1 MVVRLPER
9 RLDMQSNNNNGREGV
24 TALYCRLSRDDGT
37 ENESNSISNQR
48 TLLQQKA
55 KEYGLTNTRC
65 YVDDGFT
72 GTNFNRPGF
81 RQMLE
86 DIDLGYI
93 SAVMVKDLSRLGRD
107 YVSVGHYTDIY
118 FPEHNVRFIA
128 VNDMVDSADGE
139 NELAPFKNIMNEMY
153 ARDISR
159 KVRSSHRLRGNMGV
173 PLSQPPYGYKKDPDM
188 KGRWIVDPEPAEV
201 VRRIFRLFLEGNGVE
216 SIAHILQEDQVMI
229 PLAYWFSKGLKR
241 GGKRSHTD
249 PCRWNMNTV
258 WKILRQQEYCGDVI
272 NFKTYSKSFKNKKRL
287 ENPEENWKVFHDVH
301 DPIIDRETFELVQSR
316 LGNTKHRKPK
326 VENGEKSIFTD
337 LLVCADCGRKLWYH
351 FNTSRGIRFF
361 SCSNYKGDYRG
372 TCPQRHYIRE
382 DAIYEV
388 VMLELRRLAML
399 LKEDEAAFAEL
410 LARES
415 DREILAK
422 RKHLESEL
430 QQALLRNDTVSQTV
444 QKLYE
449 DNVSGKVS
457 DEWFL
462 QLASRYETERMELKA
477 KVGSIRDELS
487 AMGTAQKGRDTFLA
501 AVRRFMDMETLTAPL
516 LQELIDRI
524 EVHEVEGRGKNRTQR
539 IVIYYRF
546 VGYLDLPEADPV
558 TENTRKGVAVSYLSK
573 ALPA

>member
-1 MVVRLPER
+1 
-9 RLDMQSNNNNGREGV
+9 MQSNNKNNTIRDGV

-37 ENESNSISNQR
+37 ESESNSISNQR

-81 RQMLE
+81 QQMLE
-86 DIDLGYI
+86 DIDLGYV
-93 SAVMVKDLSRLGRD
+93 STVMVKDLSRLGRD

-159 KVRSSHRLRGNMGV
+159 KCRSSHRLRGNMGI
-173 PLSQPPYGYKKDPDM
+173 PLSQLPYGYRKSPDT
-188 KGRWIVDPEPAEV
+188 KGKWIIDPEPAKV
-201 VRRIFRLFLEGNGVE
+201 VQRIFRLFLEGNGVE
-216 SIAHILQEDQVMI
+216 TIAHMLQEDQVMI
-229 PLAYWFSKGLKR
+229 PLAYWFSQGLKR
-241 GGKRSHTD
+241 GGRRAHTD
-249 PCRWNMNTV
+249 PYRWNMNTV
-258 WKILRQQEYCGDVI
+258 WKILHQREYCGDVI

-287 ENPEENWKVFHDVH
+287 ENPEENWKVFHEAH
-301 DPIIDRETFELVQSR
+301 EPIIDRDTFELVQNR
-316 LGNTKHRKPK
+316 LGKTKHRKPK
-326 VENGEKSIFTD
+326 PENGEKSIFTD
-337 LLVCADCGRKLWYH
+337 LLYCADCGRKLWFH
-351 FNTSRGIRFF
+351 LNTARNIRFF
-361 SCSNYKGDYRG
+361 ICSNYKGDYRG
-372 TCPQRHYIRE
+372 SCTKRHYIRE
-382 DAIYEV
+382 DAIYQV
-388 VMLELRRLAML
+388 VTLELRRLSAYL
-399 LKEDEAAFAEL
+399 REDEDAFVEL
-410 LARES
+410 LSRET
-415 DREILAK
+415 DRELYA
-422 RKHLESEL
+422 RRQHLESEL
-430 QQALLRNDTVSQTV
+430 QKTILRNDTVSQTV

-449 DNVSGKVS
+449 DNISGKVS

-477 KVGSIRDELS
+477 KIASLRDELS

-501 AVRRFMDMETLTAPL
+501 AVRRFMDMDTLTAPL

-524 EVHEVEGRGKNRTQR
+524 AVHEVEGRGKDRIQR

-546 VGYLDLPEADPV
+546 VGYLDIPDRTGQGDI
-558 TENTRKGVAVSYLSK
+558 TENTRKGVAVRYLSR
-573 ALPA
+573 AETA

>member
-1 MVVRLPER
+1 
-9 RLDMQSNNNNGREGV
+9 MQSNNKSREGV

-37 ENESNSISNQR
+37 ESESNSISNQR
-48 TLLQQKA
+48 ALLQQKA

-81 RQMLE
+81 QQMLE

-159 KVRSSHRLRGNMGV
+159 KCRSSHRLRGNMGI
-173 PLSQPPYGYKKDPDM
+173 PLAQPPYGYRKDPNT
-188 KGRWIVDPEPAEV
+188 KGKWIVDPEPAEI

-216 SIAHILQEDQVMI
+216 SIAHILQEEQVMI
-229 PLAYWFSKGLKR
+229 PLAYWFSQGLKR
-241 GGKRSHTD
+241 GGRRAYAD
-249 PCRWNMNTV
+249 PCHWNMNTV
-258 WKILRQQEYCGDVI
+258 LKILRQQEYCGDVI

-287 ENPEENWKVFHDVH
+287 ENDPENWKVFHDVH
-301 DPIIDRETFELVQSR
+301 EPIIDRETFELVRSR
-316 LGNTKHRKPK
+316 LGKTKHRKPK
-326 VENGEKSIFTD
+326 PENGEKSIFCD
-337 LLVCADCGRKLWYH
+337 LLYCADCKHKLWFH
-351 FNTSRGIRFF
+351 TNTINRGIRFF
-361 SCSNYKGDYRG
+361 SCSNYKGDFRG
-372 TCPQRHYIRE
+372 TCLQRHYVRE
-382 DAIYEV
+382 DAVYEV

-410 LARES
+410 LARET

-462 QLASRYETERMELKA
+462 QLANRYETERMDLKA
-477 KVGSIRDELS
+477 KIASIRDELS

-539 IVIYYRF
+539 M
-546 VGYLDLPEADPV
+546 
-558 TENTRKGVAVSYLSK
+558 AVSYLAK

>member
-1 MVVRLPER
+1 
-9 RLDMQSNNNNGREGV
+9 MQSNNKSREGV

-37 ENESNSISNQR
+37 ESESNSISNQR
-48 TLLQQKA
+48 ALLQQKA

-81 RQMLE
+81 QQMLE

-216 SIAHILQEDQVMI
+216 SIAHILQKDQVMI

-241 GGKRSHTD
+241 GRRRSHTD

-258 WKILRQQEYCGDVI
+258 WKILHQQEYCGDVI

-326 VENGEKSIFTD
+326 AENGEKSIFTD

-361 SCSNYKGDYRG
+361 SCSNYKGDFRG
-372 TCPQRHYIRE
+372 TCLQRHYVRE
-382 DAIYEV
+382 DAVYEV

-410 LARES
+410 LARET

-462 QLASRYETERMELKA
+462 QLANRYETERMDLKA
-477 KVGSIRDELS
+477 KIASIRDELS
-487 AMGTAQKGRDTFLA
+487 AMGTAQRGRDTFLV

-546 VGYLDLPEADPV
+546 VGYLDLPEAAPV

>member
-1 MVVRLPER
+1 
-9 RLDMQSNNNNGREGV
+9 MQSNNNNGREGV

-37 ENESNSISNQR
+37 ENESNSISNQK

-55 KEYGLTNTRC
+55 KEYGLSNTRC

-81 RQMLE
+81 QQLLE

-159 KVRSSHRLRGNMGV
+159 KVRSSHRLRGNMGI
-173 PLSQPPYGYKKDPDM
+173 PLSQPPYGYKKNPDV
-188 KGRWIVDPEPAEV
+188 KGRWIIDPEPAEV

-216 SIAHILQEDQVMI
+216 SIAHILQNDQVMI

-241 GGKRSHTD
+241 GGKRAHTD
-249 PCRWNMNTV
+249 PFRWNMNTV
-258 WKILRQQEYCGDVI
+258 WKILHQQEYCGDVV

-287 ENPEENWKVFHDVH
+287 ENDPENWKIFHDVH
-301 DPIIDRETFELVQSR
+301 EPIVDRGTFELVQSR
-316 LGNTKHRKPK
+316 LGKTKHRKPK
-326 VENGEKSIFTD
+326 PENGEKSIFTD

-351 FNTSRGIRFF
+351 LNTSRNIRFF

-372 TCPQRHYIRE
+372 TCTQRHYIRE

-410 LARES
+410 LARETN
-415 DREILAK
+415 RELLEK
-422 RKHLESEL
+422 RKHLETEL
-430 QQALLRNDTVSQTV
+430 QQTLLRNDTVSQTV

-462 QLASRYETERMELKA
+462 QLANRYETERMELKA
-477 KVGSIRDELS
+477 KIASIRDELS

-546 VGYLDLPEADPV
+546 VGYLDLPMADPV
-558 TENTRKGVAVSYLSK
+558 TENTRKGVAVSYLPK

>member
-1 MVVRLPER
+1 
-9 RLDMQSNNNNGREGV
+9 MQSNNNTSREGV

-37 ENESNSISNQR
+37 ESESNSISNQK
-48 TLLQQKA
+48 TLLKQKA
-55 KEYGLTNTRC
+55 KEYGLTKTRY

-81 RQMLE
+81 QQMLE
-86 DIDLGYI
+86 DIDLGYV

-107 YVSVGHYTDIY
+107 YVSVGHYTDVY

-173 PLSQPPYGYKKDPDM
+173 PLSQPPYGYKKDPDV
-188 KGRWIVDPEPAEV
+188 KGRWIIDPEPAKV

-241 GGKRSHTD
+241 GGKRTRID
-249 PCRWNMNTV
+249 PCRWNMSTV
-258 WKILRQQEYCGDVI
+258 WTILRKQEYCGDVI
-272 NFKTYSKSFKNKKRL
+272 NFKTYSKSFKNKARR
-287 ENPEENWKVFHDVH
+287 ENAPENWKVFHDVH
-301 DPIIDRETFELVQSR
+301 EPIIDRETFELVQTR
-316 LGNTKHRKPK
+316 LGNTKHRQPKPK
-326 VENGEKSIFTD
+326 NGEKSIFTD
-337 LLVCADCGRKLWYH
+337 LLYCSDCGKKLWYH

-372 TCPQRHYIRE
+372 TCTKRHYIRE
-382 DAIYEV
+382 DAIYNV

-410 LARES
+410 LARET
-415 DREILAK
+415 DKELLVK

-430 QQALLRNDTVSQTV
+430 QQALLRSDTISQTV
-444 QKLYE
+444 QNLYE

-462 QLASRYETERMELKA
+462 QLANRYETERMALKSKIA
-477 KVGSIRDELS
+477 SIRDELS
-487 AMGTAQKGRDTFLA
+487 AMGTAQKSRDTFLA

-524 EVHEVEGRGKNRTQR
+524 VVYEVEGSGRNKTQR

-546 VGYLDLPEADPV
+546 VGYLDLPVDPRQDL
-558 TENTRKGVAVSYLSK
+558 TENTRKGVAVRYLPRAVS
-573 ALPA
+573 A

>member
-1 MVVRLPER
+1 
-9 RLDMQSNNNNGREGV
+9 
-24 TALYCRLSRDDGT
+24 
-37 ENESNSISNQR
+37 
-48 TLLQQKA
+48 
-55 KEYGLTNTRC
+55 
-65 YVDDGFT
+65 
-72 GTNFNRPGF
+72 
-81 RQMLE
+81 
-86 DIDLGYI
+86 
-93 SAVMVKDLSRLGRD
+93 
-107 YVSVGHYTDIY
+107 
-118 FPEHNVRFIA
+118 
-128 VNDMVDSADGE
+128 
-139 NELAPFKNIMNEMY
+139 
-153 ARDISR
+153 
-159 KVRSSHRLRGNMGV
+159 
-173 PLSQPPYGYKKDPDM
+173 M
-188 KGRWIVDPEPAEV
+188 KGKWIVDPEPAEI

-216 SIAHILQEDQVMI
+216 SIAHILQEEQVMI
-229 PLAYWFSKGLKR
+229 PLAYWFSQGLKR
-241 GGKRSHTD
+241 GGRRSHTD

-287 ENPEENWKVFHDVH
+287 ENDPENWKVFHDVH
-301 DPIIDRETFELVQSR
+301 EPIIDRETFELVRSR
-316 LGNTKHRKPK
+316 LGKTKHRKPK
-326 VENGEKSIFTD
+326 PENGEKSIFCD
-337 LLVCADCGRKLWYH
+337 LLYCADCKHKLWFH
-351 FNTSRGIRFF
+351 TNTINRGIRFF
-361 SCSNYKGDYRG
+361 SCSNYKGDFRG
-372 TCPQRHYIRE
+372 TCLQRHYVRE
-382 DAIYEV
+382 DAVYEV

-410 LARES
+410 LARET

-462 QLASRYETERMELKA
+462 QLANRYETERMDLKA
-477 KVGSIRDELS
+477 KIASIRDELS

-558 TENTRKGVAVSYLSK
+558 TENTRKGVVVSYLSK

>member
-1 MVVRLPER
+1 
-9 RLDMQSNNNNGREGV
+9 MQSNNKSREGV

-37 ENESNSISNQR
+37 ENESNSISNQK

-55 KEYGLTNTRC
+55 KEYGLSNTRC

-81 RQMLE
+81 QQLLE

-93 SAVMVKDLSRLGRD
+93 STVMVKDLSRLGRD

-159 KVRSSHRLRGNMGV
+159 KVRSSHRLRGNMGI
-173 PLSQPPYGYKKDPDM
+173 PLSQPPYGYRKDPNT
-188 KGRWIVDPEPAEV
+188 KGKWIIDPEPAEV

-216 SIAHILQEDQVMI
+216 SIAHILQNDQVMI

-241 GGKRSHTD
+241 GGKRAHTD
-249 PCRWNMNTV
+249 PFRWNMNTV
-258 WKILRQQEYCGDVI
+258 WKILHQQEYCGDVV
-272 NFKTYSKSFKNKKRL
+272 NFKTYSMSFKNKKRL
-287 ENPEENWKVFHDVH
+287 ENDPENWKVFHDVH
-301 DPIIDRETFELVQSR
+301 EPIIDRDTFELVQSR
-316 LGNTKHRKPK
+316 LGKTKHRKPK
-326 VENGEKSIFTD
+326 PENGEKSIFTD

-351 FNTSRGIRFF
+351 LNTSRNIRFF

-372 TCPQRHYIRE
+372 TCPQRHYVRE
-382 DAIYEV
+382 DAVYEV

-410 LARES
+410 LARET

-430 QQALLRNDTVSQTV
+430 QQALLRNDTVSQTM
-444 QKLYE
+444 QQLYE

-462 QLASRYETERMELKA
+462 QLANRYETERMELKA
-477 KVGSIRDELS
+477 KIASLRDELS

-546 VGYLDLPEADPV
+546 VGYLDLPMADPV

>member
-1 MVVRLPER
+1 
-9 RLDMQSNNNNGREGV
+9 MQSNNKSREGV

-37 ENESNSISNQR
+37 ESESNSISNQR

-81 RQMLE
+81 QQMLE

-188 KGRWIVDPEPAEV
+188 KGRWIVDREPAEV

-216 SIAHILQEDQVMI
+216 TIAHILQEEQVMI

-241 GGKRSHTD
+241 GGRRSHTD

-272 NFKTYSKSFKNKKRL
+272 NFKTCSKSFKNKKRL

-301 DPIIDRETFELVQSR
+301 EPIIDRDTFELVQSR

-326 VENGEKSIFTD
+326 PENGEKSIFTD

-372 TCPQRHYIRE
+372 TCLQRHYIRE

-388 VMLELRRLAML
+388 VMLELRRLAIL

-410 LARES
+410 LARETG
-415 DREILAK
+415 REILAK

-430 QQALLRNDTVSQTV
+430 QQALLRNDTVSQTM

-558 TENTRKGVAVSYLSK
+558 TENTRKGVAVSYLAK

>member
-1 MVVRLPER
+1 
-9 RLDMQSNNNNGREGV
+9 MQSNNKSREGV

-37 ENESNSISNQR
+37 ENESNSISNQK

-55 KEYGLTNTRC
+55 KEYGLSNTRC

-81 RQMLE
+81 QQLLE

-93 SAVMVKDLSRLGRD
+93 STVMVKDLSRLGRD

-159 KVRSSHRLRGNMGV
+159 KVRSSHRLRGNMGI
-173 PLSQPPYGYKKDPDM
+173 PLSQPPYGYRKDPNT
-188 KGRWIVDPEPAEV
+188 KGKWIIDPEPAEV

-216 SIAHILQEDQVMI
+216 SIAHILQNDQVMI

-241 GGKRSHTD
+241 GGKRAHTD
-249 PCRWNMNTV
+249 PFRWNMNTV
-258 WKILRQQEYCGDVI
+258 WKILHQQEYCGDVV
-272 NFKTYSKSFKNKKRL
+272 NFKTYSRSFKNKKRL
-287 ENPEENWKVFHDVH
+287 ENDPENWKVFHDVH
-301 DPIIDRETFELVQSR
+301 EPIIDRDTFELVQSR
-316 LGNTKHRKPK
+316 LGKTKHRKPK
-326 VENGEKSIFTD
+326 PENGEKSIFTD

-351 FNTSRGIRFF
+351 LNTSRNIRFF

-382 DAIYEV
+382 DAVYDV

-410 LARES
+410 LARET
-415 DREILAK
+415 DRELLAK
-422 RKHLESEL
+422 RKHLETEL
-430 QQALLRNDTVSQTV
+430 QQALLRNDTVSQTM
-444 QKLYE
+444 QQLYE

-462 QLASRYETERMELKA
+462 QLANRYETERMELKA
-477 KVGSIRDELS
+477 KIASLRDELS

-539 IVIYYRF
+539 IVIFYRF
-546 VGYLDLPEADPV
+546 VGYLDLPMADPV

>member
-1 MVVRLPER
+1 
-9 RLDMQSNNNNGREGV
+9 MQSNSKSREGV

-37 ENESNSISNQR
+37 ESESNSISNQK

-81 RQMLE
+81 QQMLE

-216 SIAHILQEDQVMI
+216 SIAHILQKDQVMI

-241 GGKRSHTD
+241 GGRRSHTD

-258 WKILRQQEYCGDVI
+258 WKILHQQEYCGDVI

-301 DPIIDRETFELVQSR
+301 DPIIDRETFELVRSR

-326 VENGEKSIFTD
+326 PENGEKSIFTD

-399 LKEDEAAFAEL
+399 LKEDETAFAEL
-410 LARES
+410 LARET

-462 QLASRYETERMELKA
+462 QLANRYETERMELKA
-477 KVGSIRDELS
+477 KIGSIRDELS

>member
-1 MVVRLPER
+1 
-9 RLDMQSNNNNGREGV
+9 MQSNNNTSREGV

-37 ENESNSISNQR
+37 ESESNSISNQK
-48 TLLQQKA
+48 TLLKQKA

-81 RQMLE
+81 QQMLE
-86 DIDLGYI
+86 DIDLGYV

-107 YVSVGHYTDIY
+107 YVSVGHYTDVY

-173 PLSQPPYGYKKDPDM
+173 PLSQPPYGYKKDPDV
-188 KGRWIVDPEPAEV
+188 KGRWIIDPEPAKV

-241 GGKRSHTD
+241 GGKRTRID
-249 PCRWNMNTV
+249 PCRWNMSTV
-258 WKILRQQEYCGDVI
+258 WTILRKQEYCGDVI
-272 NFKTYSKSFKNKKRL
+272 NFKTYSKSFKNKARR
-287 ENPEENWKVFHDVH
+287 ENAPENWKVFHDVH
-301 DPIIDRETFELVQSR
+301 EPIIDRETFELVQTR
-316 LGNTKHRKPK
+316 LGNTKHRQPKPK
-326 VENGEKSIFTD
+326 NGEKSIFTD
-337 LLVCADCGRKLWYH
+337 LLYCSDCGKKLWYH

-372 TCPQRHYIRE
+372 TCTKRHYIRE
-382 DAIYEV
+382 DAIYNV

-410 LARES
+410 LARET
-415 DREILAK
+415 DKELLVK

-430 QQALLRNDTVSQTV
+430 QQALLRSDTISQTV
-444 QKLYE
+444 HNLYE

-462 QLASRYETERMELKA
+462 QLANRYETERMALKPKIA
-477 KVGSIRDELS
+477 SIRDELS
-487 AMGTAQKGRDTFLA
+487 AMGTAQKSRDTFLA
-501 AVRRFMDMETLTAPL
+501 AVRRFMDMEAITAPL

-524 EVHEVEGRGKNRTQR
+524 VVYEVEGSGRNKTQR

-546 VGYLDLPEADPV
+546 VGYLDLPVDPRQDL
-558 TENTRKGVAVSYLSK
+558 TENTRKGVAVRYLPRAVS
-573 ALPA
+573 A

>member
-1 MVVRLPER
+1 
-9 RLDMQSNNNNGREGV
+9 MQSNNKSREGV

-37 ENESNSISNQR
+37 ESESNSISNQK

-55 KEYGLTNTRC
+55 KEYGFSNIRC

-81 RQMLE
+81 QQMLE

-188 KGRWIVDPEPAEV
+188 KGRWIVDREPAEV

-216 SIAHILQEDQVMI
+216 SIAHILQEDHVMI

-241 GGKRSHTD
+241 GGRRSHTD

-272 NFKTYSKSFKNKKRL
+272 NFKTCSKSFKNKKRL
-287 ENPEENWKVFHDVH
+287 ENDPENWKVFHDVH
-301 DPIIDRETFELVQSR
+301 EPIIDRDTFELVQSR

-326 VENGEKSIFTD
+326 AENGEKSIFTD

-382 DAIYEV
+382 DAVYEV
-388 VMLELRRLAML
+388 VMLELRRLAIL

-487 AMGTAQKGRDTFLA
+487 AMGTAQKGWDTFLA

-546 VGYLDLPEADPV
+546 VGYLDLPVTDPV
-558 TENTRKGVAVSYLSK
+558 TENTRKGVAVSYLAK

>member
-1 MVVRLPER
+1 
-9 RLDMQSNNNNGREGV
+9 MQSNNKSREGV

-37 ENESNSISNQR
+37 ESESNSISNQR

-55 KEYGLTNTRC
+55 KEYGLSNTRC

-81 RQMLE
+81 QQMLE

-188 KGRWIVDPEPAEV
+188 KSRWIVDREPAEV
-201 VRRIFRLFLEGNGVE
+201 VRRIFRLYLEGNGVE
-216 SIAHILQEDQVMI
+216 TIAHILQNDQVMI

-272 NFKTYSKSFKNKKRL
+272 NFKTCSKSFKNKKRL
-287 ENPEENWKVFHDVH
+287 ENDPENWKVFHDVH

-326 VENGEKSIFTD
+326 AENGEKSIFTD

-372 TCPQRHYIRE
+372 TCSQRHYIRE

-399 LKEDEAAFAEL
+399 LKEDETAFAEL
-410 LARES
+410 LARET

-524 EVHEVEGRGKNRTQR
+524 EVHEMEGRGKNRTQR

-573 ALPA
+573 ALLA

>member
-1 MVVRLPER
+1 
-9 RLDMQSNNNNGREGV
+9 MQSNNKSNTIRDGV

-37 ENESNSISNQR
+37 ESESNSISNQR

-81 RQMLE
+81 QQMLE
-86 DIDLGYI
+86 DIDLGYV
-93 SAVMVKDLSRLGRD
+93 STVMVKDLSRLGRD

-159 KVRSSHRLRGNMGV
+159 KVRSSHRLRGNMGI
-173 PLSQPPYGYKKDPDM
+173 PLSQPPYGYRKSPDT
-188 KGRWIVDPEPAEV
+188 KGKWIIDPEPAKV
-201 VRRIFRLFLEGNGVE
+201 VQRIFRLFLEGNGVE
-216 SIAHILQEDQVMI
+216 TIAHMLQEDQVMI
-229 PLAYWFSKGLKR
+229 PLAYWFSQGLKR
-241 GGKRSHTD
+241 GGKRAHTD
-249 PCRWNMNTV
+249 PYRWNMNTV
-258 WKILRQQEYCGDVI
+258 WKILHQQEYCGDVI

-301 DPIIDRETFELVQSR
+301 DPIIDWDTFELVQNR
-316 LGNTKHRKPK
+316 LGKTKHRKPK
-326 VENGEKSIFTD
+326 PENGEKSIFTD
-337 LLVCADCGRKLWYH
+337 LLYCADCGRKLWFH
-351 FNTSRGIRFF
+351 LNTGRDIRFF

-372 TCPQRHYIRE
+372 SCTKRHYIRE
-382 DAIYEV
+382 DAIYQV
-388 VMLELRRLAML
+388 VTLELRRLSAYL
-399 LKEDEAAFAEL
+399 REDEEAFVEL
-410 LARES
+410 LSRET
-415 DREILAK
+415 DRELYA
-422 RKHLESEL
+422 RRQHLGSEL
-430 QQALLRNDTVSQTV
+430 QKTILRNDTVSQTV

-462 QLASRYETERMELKA
+462 QLANRYETERMDLKA
-477 KVGSIRDELS
+477 KIASLRDELS
-487 AMGTAQKGRDTFLA
+487 AMGTAQKGRDTFLT
-501 AVRRFMDMETLTAPL
+501 AVRRFMDMDTLTAPL

-524 EVHEVEGRGKNRTQR
+524 EVHEMEGRGKDRIQR

-546 VGYLDLPEADPV
+546 VGYLDIPDRIGQGDI
-558 TENTRKGVAVSYLSK
+558 TENTRKGVAVRYLPRVET
-573 ALPA
+573 A

>member
-1 MVVRLPER
+1 
-9 RLDMQSNNNNGREGV
+9 MQSNNKSREGV

-37 ENESNSISNQR
+37 ESESNSISNQR

-55 KEYGLTNTRC
+55 KEYGLSNTRC

-81 RQMLE
+81 QQLLE

-173 PLSQPPYGYKKDPDM
+173 PLSQPPYGYRKSPDT
-188 KGRWIVDPEPAEV
+188 KGKWIIDPEPAKV
-201 VRRIFRLFLEGNGVE
+201 VQRIFRLFLEGNGVE

-229 PLAYWFSKGLKR
+229 PLAYWFSHGLRR
-241 GGKRSHTD
+241 GGRRSHTD

-272 NFKTYSKSFKNKKRL
+272 NFKTCSKSFKNKKRL
-287 ENPEENWKVFHDVH
+287 ENDPENWKVFHDVH
-301 DPIIDRETFELVQSR
+301 EPIIDRETFELVQSR

-326 VENGEKSIFTD
+326 PENGEKSIFTD

-372 TCPQRHYIRE
+372 TCLQRHYVRE

-410 LARES
+410 LARET

-462 QLASRYETERMELKA
+462 QLANRYETERMELKTKIA
-477 KVGSIRDELS
+477 SIRDELS

-558 TENTRKGVAVSYLSK
+558 TENTRKGVAVSYLAK

>member
-1 MVVRLPER
+1 
-9 RLDMQSNNNNGREGV
+9 MQSNNNNGREGV

-37 ENESNSISNQR
+37 ENESNSISNQK

-55 KEYGLTNTRC
+55 KEYGLSNTRC

-81 RQMLE
+81 QQLLE

-173 PLSQPPYGYKKDPDM
+173 PLSQPPYGYRKDPNT
-188 KGRWIVDPEPAEV
+188 KGRWIIDPEPAEV

-216 SIAHILQEDQVMI
+216 SIAHILQNDQVMI
-229 PLAYWFSKGLKR
+229 PLAYWFSQGLKR
-241 GGKRSHTD
+241 GGRRSHTD

-272 NFKTYSKSFKNKKRL
+272 NFKTCSKSFKNKKRL

-301 DPIIDRETFELVQSR
+301 EPIIDRETFELVQSR

-326 VENGEKSIFTD
+326 PENGEKSIFTD

-351 FNTSRGIRFF
+351 LNTSRNIRFF

-372 TCPQRHYIRE
+372 TCSQRHYIRE
-382 DAIYEV
+382 DAVYEV

-410 LARES
+410 LARET
-415 DREILAK
+415 DRELLGK

-430 QQALLRNDTVSQTV
+430 QQTLLRNDTVSQTM

-462 QLASRYETERMELKA
+462 QLANRYETERMELKA
-477 KVGSIRDELS
+477 KIASIREELS

-546 VGYLDLPEADPV
+546 VGYLDLPMADPV
-558 TENTRKGVAVSYLSK
+558 TENTRKGVAVSYLAK

>member
-1 MVVRLPER
+1 
-9 RLDMQSNNNNGREGV
+9 MQSNYKNNVARDGV

-37 ENESNSISNQR
+37 ESESNSISNQK

-81 RQMLE
+81 QQMLE
-86 DIDLGYI
+86 DIDLGYV
-93 SAVMVKDLSRLGRD
+93 STVMVKDLSRLGRD

-128 VNDMVDSADGE
+128 VNDMVDSEDGE

-159 KVRSSHRLRGNMGV
+159 KCRSSHRLRGNMGI
-173 PLSQPPYGYKKDPDM
+173 PLSQPPYGYRKSPDT
-188 KGRWIVDPEPAEV
+188 KGKWIVDPEPAKIV
-201 VRRIFRLFLEGNGVE
+201 QRIFRLFLEGNGAE
-216 SIAHILQEDQVMI
+216 TIAHMLQEDHVMI

-241 GGKRSHTD
+241 GGRRDYVD
-249 PCRWNMNTV
+249 PCHWNMNTV
-258 WKILRQQEYCGDVI
+258 LKILRQQEYCGDVI

-287 ENPEENWKVFHDVH
+287 ENDPENWVIFHDVH
-301 DPIIDRETFELVQSR
+301 DPIIDRDTFELVQNR
-316 LGNTKHRKPK
+316 LGKTKHRKPK
-326 VENGEKSIFTD
+326 PENSEKSIFTD
-337 LLVCADCGRKLWYH
+337 LLYCADCGKKLWYH
-351 FNTSRGIRFF
+351 TNTINKEIHFF
-361 SCSNYKGDYRG
+361 ACSNYKSDYRG
-372 TCPQRHYIRE
+372 TCTKRHYIRE
-382 DAIYEV
+382 DALYSV
-388 VMLELRRLAML
+388 VMLELRRLSAFL
-399 LKEDEAAFAEL
+399 REDEETFAEL
-410 LARES
+410 LSRETDRELTEKRKQMES
-415 DREILAK
+415 D
-422 RKHLESEL
+422 L
-430 QQALLRNDTVSQTV
+430 QRMILRNDTVSQTV

-449 DNVSGKVS
+449 DNLSGKVS

-462 QLASRYETERMELKA
+462 QLASRYETERMELKTKIA
-477 KVGSIRDELS
+477 SRRDELS

-524 EVHEVEGRGKNRTQR
+524 EVHDVEGRGKDRTQR

-546 VGYLDLPEADPV
+546 VGYLDLPDRTGLDDV
-558 TENTRKGVAVSYLSK
+558 TENTRKGVAVRYLPRTET
-573 ALPA
+573 A

>member
-1 MVVRLPER
+1 
-9 RLDMQSNNNNGREGV
+9 MQSNNKSREGV

-37 ENESNSISNQR
+37 ESESNSISNQK

-55 KEYGLTNTRC
+55 KEYGLSNTRC

-81 RQMLE
+81 QQMLE

-229 PLAYWFSKGLKR
+229 PLAYWFSQGLKR
-241 GGKRSHTD
+241 GGRRSHTD

-258 WKILRQQEYCGDVI
+258 WKILHQQEYCGDVI
-272 NFKTYSKSFKNKKRL
+272 NFKTCSKSFKNKKRL

-301 DPIIDRETFELVQSR
+301 EPIIDWETFELVQSR

-326 VENGEKSIFTD
+326 PENGEKSIFTD

-399 LKEDEAAFAEL
+399 LKEDETAFAEL
-410 LARES
+410 LARET

>member
-1 MVVRLPER
+1 
-9 RLDMQSNNNNGREGV
+9 MQSNNNTSREGV

-37 ENESNSISNQR
+37 ESESNSISNQK
-48 TLLQQKA
+48 TLLKQKA

-81 RQMLE
+81 QQMLE
-86 DIDLGYI
+86 DIDLGYV

-107 YVSVGHYTDIY
+107 YVSVGHYTDVY

-173 PLSQPPYGYKKDPDM
+173 PLSQPPYGYKKDPDV
-188 KGRWIVDPEPAEV
+188 KGRWIIDPEPAKV

-241 GGKRSHTD
+241 GGKRTRID
-249 PCRWNMNTV
+249 PCRWNMSTV
-258 WKILRQQEYCGDVI
+258 WTILRKQEYCGDVI
-272 NFKTYSKSFKNKKRL
+272 NFKTYSKSFKNKARR
-287 ENPEENWKVFHDVH
+287 ENAPENWKVFHDVH
-301 DPIIDRETFELVQSR
+301 EPIIDRETFELVQTR
-316 LGNTKHRKPK
+316 LGNTKHRQPKPK
-326 VENGEKSIFTD
+326 NGEKSIFTD
-337 LLVCADCGRKLWYH
+337 LLYCSDCGKKLWYH

-372 TCPQRHYIRE
+372 TCTKRHYIRE
-382 DAIYEV
+382 DAIYNV

-410 LARES
+410 LARET
-415 DREILAK
+415 DKELLVK

-430 QQALLRNDTVSQTV
+430 QQALLRSDTISQTV
-444 QKLYE
+444 HNLYE

-462 QLASRYETERMELKA
+462 QLANRYETERMALKPKIA
-477 KVGSIRDELS
+477 SIRDELS
-487 AMGTAQKGRDTFLA
+487 AMGTAQKSRDTFLA
-501 AVRRFMDMETLTAPL
+501 AVRRFMDMEALTDPL

-524 EVHEVEGRGKNRTQR
+524 VVYEVEGSGRNKTQR

-546 VGYLDLPEADPV
+546 VGYLDLPVDPRQDL
-558 TENTRKGVAVSYLSK
+558 TENTRKGVAVRYLPRAVS
-573 ALPA
+573 A

>member
-1 MVVRLPER
+1 
-9 RLDMQSNNNNGREGV
+9 MQPKKKTEPIGI

-37 ENESNSISNQR
+37 DGDSNSVANQKK
-48 TLLQQKA
+48 LLTQKA
-55 KEYGLTNTRC
+55 RDLGLGNTKF
-65 YVDDGFT
+65 YVDDGYT

-81 RQMLE
+81 QAMLD
-86 DIDLGYI
+86 DIDMGYVTT
-93 SAVMVKDLSRLGRD
+93 VMVKDLSRLGRD
-107 YVSVGHYTDIY
+107 YVSVGNYTDSY
-118 FPEHNVRFIA
+118 FPDRNVRFIA
-128 VNDMVDSADGE
+128 VNDMVDSDEGE
-139 NELAPFKNIMNEMY
+139 NELAPFRNVMNEMY

-159 KVRSSHRLRGNMGV
+159 KVRSAHRIRGNLGE
-173 PLSQPPYGYKKDPDM
+173 PLSQPPYGYRKAPDNKK
-188 KGRWIVDPEPAEV
+188 RWVVDPEPAAV
-201 VRRIFRLFLEGNGVE
+201 VQRIFRMAMEGKGNE
-216 SIAHILQEDQVMI
+216 TIARALQEDKVMT
-229 PLAYWFSKGLKR
+229 PMAYWQSQGLNR
-241 GGKRSHTD
+241 GGKKTQPNPYKWCNS
-249 PCRWNMNTV
+249 MV
-258 WKILRQQEYCGDVI
+258 GKILAQQEYCGDVI

-287 ENPEENWKVFHDVH
+287 ENDPENWKVFHDVH
-301 DPIIDRETFELVQSR
+301 EPIVDRGTFELVQSR
-316 LGNTKHRKPK
+316 LGKTKHRKPK
-326 VENGEKSIFTD
+326 PENGEKSIFCD
-337 LLVCADCGRKLWYH
+337 LLYCADCKHKLWFH
-351 FNTSRGIRFF
+351 TNTINREIRFF
-361 SCSNYKGDYRG
+361 SCSNYKGDFRG
-372 TCPQRHYIRE
+372 TCPQRHYVRE
-382 DAIYEV
+382 DAIYDV

-410 LARES
+410 LARET
-415 DREILAK
+415 DRELLAK

-430 QQALLRNDTVSQTV
+430 QQALLRNDTVSQTM
-444 QKLYE
+444 QQLYE

-462 QLASRYETERMELKA
+462 QLANRYETERMDLKA
-477 KVGSIRDELS
+477 KIASIRDELS

>member
-1 MVVRLPER
+1 
-9 RLDMQSNNNNGREGV
+9 MQSNNKKDTIRDGI

-37 ENESNSISNQR
+37 ESESNSISNQR
-48 TLLQQKA
+48 ALLQQKA

-81 RQMLE
+81 QQMLE
-86 DIDLGYI
+86 DIDLGYV
-93 SAVMVKDLSRLGRD
+93 STVMVKDLSRLGRD

-173 PLSQPPYGYKKDPDM
+173 PLSQPPYGYMKDPDV
-188 KGRWIVDPEPAEV
+188 KGRWIIDPEPAEV

-216 SIAHILQEDQVMI
+216 SIAHILQKDQVMI

-241 GGKRSHTD
+241 GGRRSHTD

-272 NFKTYSKSFKNKKRL
+272 NFKTCSKSFKNKKRL

-301 DPIIDRETFELVQSR
+301 EPIIDRETFELVQSR

-326 VENGEKSIFTD
+326 AENGEKSIFTD

-361 SCSNYKGDYRG
+361 SCSNYKGDFRG
-372 TCPQRHYIRE
+372 TCTKRHYIRE
-382 DAIYEV
+382 DAIYDV
-388 VMLELRRLAML
+388 VMLELRRLALL

-410 LARES
+410 LARET

-477 KVGSIRDELS
+477 KIGSIRDELS

-546 VGYLDLPEADPV
+546 VGYLDLPEAAPV
-558 TENTRKGVAVSYLSK
+558 TENTRKGVVVSYLSK